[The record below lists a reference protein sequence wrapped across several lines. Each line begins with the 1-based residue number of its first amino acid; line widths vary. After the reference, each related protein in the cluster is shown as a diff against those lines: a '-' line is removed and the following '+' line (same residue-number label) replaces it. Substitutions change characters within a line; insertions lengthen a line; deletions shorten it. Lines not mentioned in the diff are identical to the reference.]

1 MLDKL
6 VKKHQLAAKLF
17 EFTALQNM
25 ADEQA
30 ERHLPV
36 FKGQN
41 KILVALSEG
50 DNISQKELSQ
60 RLGISVQSIAEFIAK
75 LLKKGY
81 VTKQKSPTDGRVQLI
96 KLTEKGK
103 KEAKKSLFY
112 IPEYLDY
119 LNDDERAQLA
129 AILDKMNNGIRK
141 DLKLH
146 GIQNIGNRIRFS
158 QLKRHIDEDLK

>member
-1 MLDKL
+1 
-6 VKKHQLAAKLF
+6 
-17 EFTALQNM
+17 M

-75 LLKKGY
+75 LLKKA
-81 VTKQKSPTDGRVQLI
+81 TLPNKSRPLMAVYN
-96 KLTEKGK
+96 
-103 KEAKKSLFY
+103 SS
-112 IPEYLDY
+112 
-119 LNDDERAQLA
+119 N
-129 AILDKMNNGIRK
+129 
-141 DLKLH
+141 
-146 GIQNIGNRIRFS
+146 
-158 QLKRHIDEDLK
+158 

>member
-1 MLDKL
+1 M
-6 VKKHQLAAKLF
+6 
-17 EFTALQNM
+17 
-25 ADEQA
+25 
-30 ERHLPV
+30 
-36 FKGQN
+36 
-41 KILVALSEG
+41 
-50 DNISQKELSQ
+50 
-60 RLGISVQSIAEFIAK
+60 QSIAEFIAK

-129 AILDKMNNGIRK
+129 AILDKMNNGIRE

>member
-1 MLDKL
+1 
-6 VKKHQLAAKLF
+6 
-17 EFTALQNM
+17 M

-75 LLKKGY
+75 LLKKTVIIY
-81 VTKQKSPTDGRVQLI
+81 
-96 KLTEKGK
+96 
-103 KEAKKSLFY
+103 
-112 IPEYLDY
+112 
-119 LNDDERAQLA
+119 
-129 AILDKMNNGIRK
+129 
-141 DLKLH
+141 
-146 GIQNIGNRIRFS
+146 
-158 QLKRHIDEDLK
+158 